1 MLKNERK
8 KSLTNASISIKLT
21 IFVPMST
28 ENKNMN
34 CNITSIL
41 ANVALSGQS
50 GPVTTRARGRR
61 LNTTSSRYVRG
72 TVRAVRLFPNA
83 CGNPENV
90 FSTFARS
97 ARSRAD
103 VFSISAQRAGSR
115 ANAFSTS
122 AQRAGS
128 QANAFS
134 ASAQRAGTRRTR
146 STAPRSVRETKRTCS
161 IASFL
166 RLQGV

>member
-115 ANAFSTS
+115 ANAFS
-122 AQRAGS
+122 
-128 QANAFS
+128 